1 MTQLHKYFLFVF
13 FINLSHSEISR
24 DTNLVKF
31 VYYGSGFG
39 RNESGTEIDMTS
51 NSKPSLIRDNAKTT
65 FVIDGF
71 LSHGNTPMSQ
81 TIKDALVKT
90 RPSENVIV
98 IDWGALSGSGNP
110 IVALN
115 LLRTSQTYLFVLG
128 NVGPVGRKVAE
139 FVNYLAKV
147 ASIEPSQ
154 MHVIG
159 HSLGA
164 HIAGAVGFWAT
175 SDFGKNMTLGRITG
189 LDPAG
194 PFFSGGLNMDR
205 RLSKGDATFV
215 DIYHTNRNGLGDSD
229 HRLGDVDVYVNGGD
243 NQPGCGNVEKKGAF
257 LCSEFYNI

>member
-1 MTQLHKYFLFVF
+1 M
-13 FINLSHSEISR
+13 
-24 DTNLVKF
+24 
-31 VYYGSGFG
+31 
-39 RNESGTEIDMTS
+39 
-51 NSKPSLIRDNAKTT
+51 
-65 FVIDGF
+65 
-71 LSHGNTPMSQ
+71 
-81 TIKDALVKT
+81 
-90 RPSENVIV
+90 
-98 IDWGALSGSGNP
+98 
-110 IVALN
+110 ALN

-194 PFFSGGLNMDR
+194 
-205 RLSKGDATFV
+205 V
-215 DIYHTNRNGLGDSD
+215 
-229 HRLGDVDVYVNGGD
+229 
-243 NQPGCGNVEKKGAF
+243 
-257 LCSEFYNI
+257 